1 MRKNRIIKAL
11 YVCLAAGWAV
21 LSGAC
26 SYLDVDPELGM
37 TEKDVFGT
45 YKNFKAYFDGVYN
58 MNTQSMRWGYPSLI
72 DGNSKRWAFISTT
85 DAADAGRYLTVHK
98 EVRVCALSQSLC
110 NWFSFGNCA
119 IVPGM
124 FRSIRIAN
132 MTILHI
138 DDLTNAS
145 EGQKYDLL
153 AQAYFVRAY
162 CHLVLVRYYGGM
174 PYVDKVLG
182 GDDEWDL
189 ARLPANETLKRAA
202 DDFLSA
208 YTYFERAGTVRR
220 DPGPG
225 RPGHLQAAEMDR
237 PNGAAAL
244 GLRAR
249 CLLYAASPLNNI
261 GGKAD
266 WEEAAEAAA
275 MAIRVAEA
283 HEYAM
288 LPLSEYRNNFFNRA
302 YTNEELWSWNRT
314 YSNRAEPS
322 MAILTL
328 AQAPNQSITSGI
340 CPTQNFV
347 DRFETR
353 WGDALNTEEDRIRAT
368 AEGHFN
374 EQDPYADRD
383 PRLDL
388 CVVHDGSTTPYCKGS
403 INFYYDPD
411 TRAYATTVFDT
422 PGGEYECKGNYAFG
436 HDWNDDPTS
445 TRGHS
450 YTGYMCNK
458 FWRGDLGVTSNTEYI
473 HSEPLIRMAELYL
486 NYAEAANEAFG
497 PLGSARGI
505 SLTALDALNKVRARA
520 EMPPVQGRYT
530 SGTDAL
536 RERIINERC
545 VELAFEGHH
554 YWFDI
559 RRWMIAPQTMSAT
572 LYGIYVEKV
581 PVSPEYPIGRRF
593 ERRPIPAVRQTVWK
607 DCMYWW
613 PWPEAQAIKMKNFVN
628 NMQWQ

>member
-1 MRKNRIIKAL
+1 MRKLKPIL
-11 YVCLAAGWAV
+11 LSCLAAL
-21 LSGAC
+21 LSAC
-26 SYLDVDPELGM
+26 SFLDVDPELGM

-58 MNTQSMRWGYPSLI
+58 METQSMRWGYPALI
-72 DGNSKRWAFISTT
+72 DGNSKRWAYISST

-110 NWFSFGNCA
+110 NWFSFGNIA

-124 FRSIRIAN
+124 MRSVRIAN
-132 MTILHI
+132 MTIQHI
-138 DDLTNAS
+138 DDLTNATD
-145 EGQKYDLL
+145 EQKYDLL

-162 CHLVLVRYYGGM
+162 CHLVLVRYFGGM

-189 ARLPANETLKRAA
+189 ARLPANETLKRSAA
-202 DDFLSA
+202 DFLTA
-208 YTYFERAGTVRR
+208 YENYVKAGKVRR

-225 RPGHLQAAEMDR
+225 QPGHLQDAEMDR

-249 CLLYAASPLNNI
+249 CLLYAASPLNNLN
-261 GGKAD
+261 GKAD
-266 WEEAAEAAA
+266 WAEAAEAAA
-275 MAIRVAEA
+275 QAILVAE
-283 HEYAM
+283 ECQYAM
-288 LPLSEYRNNFFNRA
+288 LPLEEYRNNFFNRT
-302 YTNEELWSWNRT
+302 YTNEALWSWYRK

-347 DRFETR
+347 DRFETI
-353 WGDALNTEEDRIRAT
+353 WGDALNTEADR
-368 AEGHFN
+368 AEAEAAGHYR
-374 EQDPYADRD
+374 EQNPYANRD

-388 CVVHDGSTTPYCKGS
+388 DVVHEGSTTPYCKGT

-411 TRAYATTVFDT
+411 THTYATSVFDT
-422 PGGEYECKGNYAFG
+422 PAGEYECKGNYAFG
-436 HDWNDDPTS
+436 HDWNEDPTS
-445 TRGHS
+445 TKGYS

-458 FWRGDLGVTSNTEYI
+458 FWRGDLGVTSNTDYY

-486 NYAEAANEAFG
+486 NYAEAVNEAFG
-497 PLGSARGI
+497 PDGKAGACP
-505 SLTALDALNKVRARA
+505 LTAVEAINKVRARVG
-520 EMPPVQGRYT
+520 MPPVLEKYR
-530 SGTDAL
+530 TDTDTF
-536 RERIINERC
+536 RERVINERC
-545 VELAFEGHH
+545 VELAFESHH

-559 RRWMIAPQTMSAT
+559 RRWMIAPKTMGST
-572 LYGIYVEKV
+572 LYGVYVEKV
-581 PVSPEYPIGRRF
+581 PVSDEYPIGRRF
-593 ERRPIPAVRQTVWK
+593 ERRAIPAVRQTVWK

-628 NMQWQ
+628 NAQWQ